1 LFWSPAVNSLLLERP
16 TQLGPRLDEGRQR
29 ELEALVRKL
38 EAWLPAEEERL
49 ERAREQGSAQLRR
62 ERDWQDLLRLYE
74 RLSLALN

>member
-1 LFWSPAVNSLLLERP
+1 MNSLLLERP
-16 TQLGPRLDEGRQR
+16 TELGPRLDQGRQR
-29 ELEALVRKL
+29 ELQALVRRL

-49 ERAREQGSAQLRR
+49 VRAREQGAAQLRR